1 MVRRLRAGVRESQGS
16 RPSLERSIEEY
27 IEDYLWLGRQVNSA
41 FSWEQIGPTGK
52 RRPARFNLEVLIDLR
67 LRGLD
72 NAYVLHE
79 RILHMKKTMDHSKHF
94 PSSPVRP
101 PRFVLYFRDPQLAIR
116 SVHGFVTAAG
126 AKGFVDEVMRHLPDD
141 SPNWKS
147 DTTLFLGQLLVEC
160 DKLEEVMESNGI
172 PMPYPYTAW
181 AAGVAGREAG
191 RFVAE
196 EMKTVPK
203 REKPAR
209 EKLEAKSRMKVDGA
223 TTAAELAEEFGLAPG
238 KVRSILRDND
248 IEKPY
253 SWEDGDELDRI
264 RSLIEKGSKSLSRK

>member
-1 MVRRLRAGVRESQGS
+1 MGRRLRARVSESPSS

-27 IEDYLWLGRQVNSA
+27 IEDYLWLGRQVDSA

-52 RRPARFNLEVLIDLR
+52 RRPAYFNLEVLIDLH
-67 LRGLD
+67 LRRLD
-72 NAYVLHE
+72 NVHVLHE
-79 RILHMKKTMDHSKHF
+79 RILHMRNTMDHSKHF
-94 PSSPVRP
+94 PSSPARP
-101 PRFVLYFRDPQLAIR
+101 PKFVLYFRDPQLAIR

-126 AKGFVDEVMRHLPDD
+126 AKGFVDEVMRHLPEEQ
-141 SPNWKS
+141 PKWES
-147 DTTLFLGQLLVEC
+147 DTTILLGSLTIEC
-160 DKLEEVMESNGI
+160 NKLEDVMEASGI
-172 PMPYPYTAW
+172 HMPYPYTSW
-181 AAGVAGREAG
+181 AAGVAGREAS

-209 EKLEAKSRMKVDGA
+209 EKRESKPRMKAEGA

-238 KVRSILRDND
+238 KVRSILRDNN

-253 SWEDGDELDRI
+253 SWEDGEELDRI
-264 RSLIEKGSKSLSRK
+264 RSLIEKGSKK